1 MKKAMLAL
9 SLIAAASSRS
19 EASADDVSFARYHDR
34 DANRPCIVL
43 RNWSP
48 TNGFFFQL
56 DPFKEP
62 NWHDGDAADSNNVR
76 ILKIDRIEPDSNNPL
91 FFGLLCRKRA
101 ASGAW
106 DPWDGNEYRMICS
119 QENNGIP
126 SFELFP
132 VDDSFLRRTGST
144 DWPVRGDVS
153 LQGTNLAC
161 RLWSEGEFPCLIEL
175 EGKAPTF
182 GLPFSG
188 SLEME
193 RPNSSVLSSVSIR
206 IRPPTLKSPST
217 QRFFALLPAR
227 SVADKGPP
235 VALRFSIPISSP
247 PLDEPLLLKSGQLS
261 ALLRI
266 VPLTSATLKS
276 GLSMESVWKNVVLV
290 PRKDGE
296 NEQNGVERMGADS
309 AGDTP
314 ERGMNTM
321 GPCPANNG
329 KGDSTP

>member
-1 MKKAMLAL
+1 MRNALFAL

-19 EASADDVSFARYHDR
+19 ETSADDVSFARYRDR
-34 DANRPCIVL
+34 NTHRPCVVL
-43 RNWSP
+43 MNWSP

-56 DPFKEP
+56 GPSKEP
-62 NWHDGDAADSNNVR
+62 TWYDRDTADSNNVR
-76 ILKIDRIEPDSNNPL
+76 ILKTDRIEPDANTPL
-91 FFGLLCRKRA
+91 FLGLLCHKGA
-101 ASGAW
+101 ESGAW

-119 QENNGIP
+119 LENNGIP
-126 SFELFP
+126 SFELLP

-144 DWPVRGDVS
+144 DWPIRGDFS

-161 RLWSEGEFPCLIEL
+161 RLWSEGEFPCLVEL
-175 EGKAPTF
+175 EGVAPTF

-206 IRPPTLKSPST
+206 LRPPILKSPST

-235 VALRFSIPISSP
+235 VALHFSIPFSAR
-247 PLDEPLLLKSGQLS
+247 PLEEPMFLKSGQLS

-266 VPLTSATLKS
+266 VPLMSATLKS
-276 GLSMESVWKNVVLV
+276 ELFMESVWKNVVLA
-290 PRKDGE
+290 PRMDCK
-296 NEQNGVERMGADS
+296 NEQDGVERRGAKF

-314 ERGMNTM
+314 ERSKNSM
-321 GPCPANNG
+321 GACPANNG
-329 KGDSTP
+329 KSDRTP